1 MAARVARQDD
11 NKPGFSPDDGAR
23 GGADQDR
30 DTTAAATA
38 STDCQAPDRE
48 STNGMAI
55 KLFSHHRFRYGLL
68 IITMSDASSGL
79 AYLAQ
84 KPCFIGPN
92 RVSKAGND
100 ACSYAKGEVPQVLG
114 EVRP

>member
-68 IITMSDASSGL
+68 DHPHVRRIQRAGAPRL
-79 AYLAQ
+79 
-84 KPCFIGPN
+84 
-92 RVSKAGND
+92 KALF
-100 ACSYAKGEVPQVLG
+100 Y
-114 EVRP
+114 RPE